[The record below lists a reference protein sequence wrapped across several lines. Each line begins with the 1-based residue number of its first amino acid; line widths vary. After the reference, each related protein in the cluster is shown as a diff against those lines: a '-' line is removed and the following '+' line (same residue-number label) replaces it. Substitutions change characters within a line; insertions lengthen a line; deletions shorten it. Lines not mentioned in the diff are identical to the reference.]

1 MSTRLYNIKQIKKAD
16 VNSTYKFQLDNLDWA
31 TLIEE
36 NEEIL
41 VENEHGT
48 IFGIDE
54 LSNEELQIVVYN
66 LKN

>member
-16 VNSTYKFQLDNLDWA
+16 VNSAYKFQLDNSDWA

-41 VENEHGT
+41 VENENGA
-48 IFGIDE
+48 IIGIDE

-66 LKN
+66 LNN

>member
-1 MSTRLYNIKQIKKAD
+1 MNTRLYNIKQIKKAD
-16 VNSTYKFQLDNLDWA
+16 VNSVYKFQLDNLDWA

-66 LKN
+66 LNN